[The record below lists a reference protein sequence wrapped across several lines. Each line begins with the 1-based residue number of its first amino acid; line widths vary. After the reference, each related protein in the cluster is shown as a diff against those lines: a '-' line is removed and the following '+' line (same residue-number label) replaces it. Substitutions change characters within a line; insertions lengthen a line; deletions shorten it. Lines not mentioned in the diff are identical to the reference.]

1 MDSMQRLISLL
12 IPLAQPGG
20 CAVDPNYQR
29 PTNLASPDYREPGTA
44 QPFMTDTLP
53 ADISWWEVFLD
64 SELQTLIP
72 PLRKTTRTLDRQ
84 RAGEEPKLDQAARCQ
99 WASTPGN
106 YGLTW
111 CSPAPLYR
119 YPSSKQNE
127 SPAEMDMTSFSFLT
141 AGCAVCHPGGG
152 SAEYD
157 REGKRYDRCMSDP
170 ASGFTPGGDNNFDG
184 DYYQAKWSESGVL
197 EAYCVTCPNT
207 ISRRVRNNWMP

>member
-1 MDSMQRLISLL
+1 M
-12 IPLAQPGG
+12 
-20 CAVDPNYQR
+20 DPNYQR
-29 PTNLASPDYREPGTA
+29 PTNLAPPDYREPGTA
-44 QPFMTDTLP
+44 QPFMTDTLL

-64 SELQTLIP
+64 SQLQTLIP

-106 YGLTW
+106 YGGTW

-170 ASGFTPGGDNNFDG
+170 ASGFTRGETTISMAITIRQNGLNRTG
-184 DYYQAKWSESGVL
+184 WKRI
-197 EAYCVTCPNT
+197 AYCVTCPNT